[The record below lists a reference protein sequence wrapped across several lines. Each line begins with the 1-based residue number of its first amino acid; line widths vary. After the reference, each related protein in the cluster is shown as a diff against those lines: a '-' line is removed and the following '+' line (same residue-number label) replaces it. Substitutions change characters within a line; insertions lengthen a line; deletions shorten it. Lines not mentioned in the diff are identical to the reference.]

1 MPDFTIIEAPSNL
14 GLRPGTVEH
23 LPDALLDAGLARRLG
38 ARRHARLA
46 VPPYDPRRD
55 PETGVLNASRIR
67 DFSLMLADI
76 VAPVVAR
83 GSFPVVLGGD
93 CSILIGNLLGLRRN
107 GGRHGLLFLD
117 GHADFYQ
124 PEASPTGEA
133 ADMDLALSTGRGP
146 APLTDIEGLR
156 PLVRDEDVALIG
168 HRDSAQALASGSQ
181 LLPDSLFAQ
190 DLAEVRRVGAGEAAR
205 AAIAHLCR
213 PELDGFWIH
222 LDVDVLDDAIMPAVD
237 YRMPDG
243 LTWDELET
251 ILSAA
256 MRSKRALGINIT
268 IFNPALDQDGRI
280 ARDLVNTLA
289 RGLVRSPDARLEL
302 CAQRQRRM
310 GLAGVRSRKS
320 EVGWT
325 TAPTSVF

>member
-1 MPDFTIIEAPSNL
+1 MPDITIIEAPSNL
-14 GLRPGTVEH
+14 GLKQGSVEH

-55 PETGVLNASRIR
+55 PETGILNASRIR
-67 DFSLMLADI
+67 DFSVMLADI

-93 CSILIGNLLGLRRN
+93 CSILLGNLLALRRS
-107 GGRHGLLFLD
+107 GRRHGLLFLD

-124 PEASPTGEA
+124 PAASPTGEA
-133 ADMDLALSTGRGP
+133 ADMDLALGTGRGP
-146 APLTDIEGLR
+146 AILTDIVGLR
-156 PLVRDEDVALIG
+156 PLVRDEDVALLG

-181 LLPDSLFAQ
+181 ALPESLFAQ
-190 DLAEVRRVGAGEAAR
+190 DLHAVRRVGAGEAAR
-205 AAIAHLCR
+205 GAVEHLCR
-213 PELDGFWIH
+213 PEIDGFWIH

-243 LTWDELET
+243 LSWEELET
-251 ILSAA
+251 ILGAA
-256 MRSKRALGINIT
+256 MRSKRALGIDIT
-268 IFNPALDQDGRI
+268 IFNPGLDQDGRI
-280 ARDLVNTLA
+280 ARELVNALA

-310 GLAGVRSRKS
+310 GLAPSIRWAS
-320 EVGWT
+320 
-325 TAPTSVF
+325 